1 MICFYASFSALW
13 SAQMLFFPRLVH
25 ECARCGFW
33 AEWPAVAACGLV
45 WLNAKKIVCLGWYL
59 SLFVW
64 FCSDRWQKMRTNWMA
79 SPWDRNRLQDHRGL
93 CVMRPAAVI
102 WPNQCLSRATEN
114 QAQVA
119 ITWGSC
125 NLMPWWGMFPLSSVL
140 SCVHARSMD
149 VLAVNRAGR
158 TPGPVA
164 SSTFWR
170 SLALLGPAICDT
182 DRPLLCWHPAMNSPV
197 PHALQWPA
205 VWPSWWLC
213 PVSQCWAFA
222 GCLPLQHFSCQQ
234 QETKLFIYI

>member
-1 MICFYASFSALW
+1 MICFYASFSAFW
-13 SAQMLFFPRLVH
+13 SAQMLFIPRLVH

-102 WPNQCLSRATEN
+102 WPNQCLSRATES

-119 ITWGSC
+119 IIWGSC
-125 NLMPWWGMFPLSSVL
+125 NLMPWWGMFS
-140 SCVHARSMD
+140 
-149 VLAVNRAGR
+149 
-158 TPGPVA
+158 
-164 SSTFWR
+164 
-170 SLALLGPAICDT
+170 
-182 DRPLLCWHPAMNSPV
+182 PLLCAVLCPCPIHGCVGSEQGWENTWPSGQQHFLEVSCTAGARHLWH
-197 PHALQWPA
+197 WPA
-205 VWPSWWLC
+205 SLVL
-213 PVSQCWAFA
+213 A
-222 GCLPLQHFSCQQ
+222 SCN
-234 QETKLFIYI
+234 E